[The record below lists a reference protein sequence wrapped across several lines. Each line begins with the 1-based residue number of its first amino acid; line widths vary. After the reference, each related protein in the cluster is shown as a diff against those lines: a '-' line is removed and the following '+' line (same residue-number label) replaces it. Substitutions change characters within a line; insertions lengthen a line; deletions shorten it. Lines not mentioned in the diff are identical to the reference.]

1 MREKNAVQGR
11 SMTRAGDDPCG
22 STKTPRNRQSSLC
35 LPRTQC
41 HHHQCQED
49 RPSGSSGS
57 HLQRLRMITSTKN
70 RHWYTRALLQKNTK
84 SVTITELMALYT
96 VKLRMPYLNSGLYIF
111 FDFSRNFCK
120 SDLI

>member
-1 MREKNAVQGR
+1 
-11 SMTRAGDDPCG
+11 MTRAGADPCG
-22 STKTPRNRQSSLC
+22 NTKTPRNRQSSLC
-35 LPRTQC
+35 LPRMQC
-41 HHHQCQED
+41 RQRQED

-84 SVTITELMALYT
+84 SVTITELMALST

-111 FDFSRNFCK
+111 FDFSRNSCK
-120 SDLI
+120 SDL